1 MDEIKTDCKSKTWKT
16 QSEVTRCRNITWF
29 LQIRSKEFMCFHFIC
44 LLCFCFIFYNY
55 IFLMDSSGGSL
66 FKDCYLLMV
75 CSFFK
80 TSNPKVLTIFRTSFS
95 DCNCND
101 TGSDNHTRCDR
112 TTGQCYCKPG
122 VTSRVCDQC
131 MVQHT
136 NFSGDGCDRE
146 YSFIVVIKFQKTKS
160 IIYLKDK
167 FYKPCQ

>member
-1 MDEIKTDCKSKTWKT
+1 
-16 QSEVTRCRNITWF
+16 
-29 LQIRSKEFMCFHFIC
+29 
-44 LLCFCFIFYNY
+44 
-55 IFLMDSSGGSL
+55 
-66 FKDCYLLMV
+66 MV

-160 IIYLKDK
+160 TIYLKDK
-167 FYKPCQ
+167 SYNLASKNDDEKDAFFTNQIVITSSVTIIYK